1 MLRFRQVYFSLI
13 LLFILGC
20 KDGHIALWTDDSP
33 EPLQV
38 FPYSAAS
45 LPDADRKALE
55 QGIRTEDPQALLR
68 LLEDYL
74 S

>member
-1 MLRFRQVYFSLI
+1 MKYLSRIYLTLVLSFLI
-13 LLFILGC
+13 GTHEGF
-20 KDGHIALWTDDSP
+20 IALWTDP
-33 EPLQV
+33 AGEPAVV

-45 LPDADRKALE
+45 LPPADRKALE
-55 QGIRTEDPQALLR
+55 KGIPVDTPEQLNR